1 MKESINIQWFPGHMA
16 KARRMMAENMK
27 YVDAVCEIVDARI
40 PYSSRNPDLGDI
52 CGDKPRMII
61 LNRCDQADESV
72 TKQWADTFRSS
83 GLTCLVTDSRSGQG
97 TKGFTSA
104 VGEMLADRIAG
115 YAEKGQVG
123 RTIRLMVAG
132 IPNVGKS
139 SFINRVSGRKAAAAS
154 DRPGV
159 TRGKQWIRIGS
170 QLELL
175 DTPGVLWPK
184 FESETVG
191 EHLAFTGA
199 VKDDILDRVALAG
212 NLMLLLRER
221 YAGRLTERY
230 RFEPQ
235 PDMDGYG
242 LLEAAARKRGYLVR
256 GGDVDLDR
264 MAAALLDE
272 FRGGKLGRVSLETPA
287 MLEEGAET

>member
-52 CGDKPRMII
+52 CGDKPRMIV

-72 TKQWADTFRSS
+72 TKQWADAFRSS

-97 TKGFTSA
+97 TKAFASA

-115 YAEKGQVG
+115 YADKGQVG

-139 SFINRVSGRKAAAAS
+139 RFINRVSGRKAAAAS

-170 QLELL
+170 HLELL

-230 RFEPQ
+230 RFEPR
-235 PDMDGYG
+235 PEMDGYE
-242 LLEAAARKRGYLVR
+242 LLDAAARKRGYLVR

-272 FRGGKLGRVSLETPA
+272 FRGGKLGRVSLETPSVT
-287 MLEEGAET
+287 EEGAET